1 MFVGHNNLFSDGRIA
16 VAKILD
22 ESQDGDD
29 DDGNHDG
36 DLCLH
41 HCLIHQGTFTAL
53 APNNLFPNS
62 RIAVAKI
69 LDESL
74 CD

>member
-41 HCLIHQGTFTAL
+41 HCEIHPDTFATL
-53 APNNLFPNS
+53 SRLS
-62 RIAVAKI
+62 RIFNT
-69 LDESL
+69 LSQ
-74 CD
+74 